1 MTCPVA
7 ECRFFVSSA
16 AIGKAQASDMALIR
30 LCATL
35 LPWVDSVHSGGRR
48 KGSADEGSVDAPDLM
63 FPDCFQW
70 QSLSPRR
77 WPGLACR
84 PTQAC
89 KSETSPTQGCLS
101 PWQPWWSDSFV
112 PAWHLIEEETQNQRA
127 ETRLSSHSG
136 APGQRN
142 EGMKTQALRQTL
154 PWFLYQPHTL
164 GQFLFSGP
172 W

>member
-1 MTCPVA
+1 M
-7 ECRFFVSSA
+7 
-16 AIGKAQASDMALIR
+16 
-30 LCATL
+30 
-35 LPWVDSVHSGGRR
+35 DSVHSGGRR

-89 KSETSPTQGCLS
+89 KSKTSPTQGCLS
-101 PWQPWWSDSFV
+101 PWQPRWSDSFV

-136 APGQRN
+136 APGAKERRN
-142 EGMKTQALRQTL
+142 ENTGPEADTALVSI
-154 PWFLYQPHTL
+154 PASHL
-164 GQFLFSGP
+164 GTVPLLWASVGPSVKSGR
-172 W
+172 WTDK